1 MKKANKQLRQILQ
14 SDRTQIRPFTALSVP
29 LCFFVSTIAAY
40 ASGTNGLPTV
50 VMHPVHTFTTPVHF
64 STPSAGNSN
73 PGSNN
78 GSQAG
83 NTGGSQSGSTGTQA
97 GSNSG
102 GGIHSH
108 TQSSNLVAVT
118 TGSHLSTG
126 TQSAS
131 GITTPHM
138 PSTLPGG
145 GYQLDLASK
154 AANIILGSTLF
165 NSTPSVTINVGGT
178 PTTFTSGN
186 KVTAAEYVAI
196 QQALNSTTGQTLQL
210 SQNGVNLLSTKL
222 LTPM

>member
-1 MKKANKQLRQILQ
+1 MLLLGCTVFGLLVSRRYRRGNYPVPMPARYQRIDKTLELCRDQENKVKKANKQLRQILQ

-108 TQSSNLVAVT
+108 TQSSNL
-118 TGSHLSTG
+118 
-126 TQSAS
+126 
-131 GITTPHM
+131 
-138 PSTLPGG
+138 
-145 GYQLDLASK
+145 
-154 AANIILGSTLF
+154 
-165 NSTPSVTINVGGT
+165 
-178 PTTFTSGN
+178 
-186 KVTAAEYVAI
+186 
-196 QQALNSTTGQTLQL
+196 
-210 SQNGVNLLSTKL
+210 
-222 LTPM
+222 